1 MAEGNI
7 EMLAGIGGNRLFYY
21 NECSLILNDFVL
33 FLGVKM
39 DGTDTLNSTDEMKG
53 VYSDKLKLL
62 LDKAKKEAFS

>member
-1 MAEGNI
+1 MGLEKYRNA
-7 EMLAGIGGNRLFYY
+7 GGNRLFYY

-33 FLGVKM
+33 FFGVKM
-39 DGTDTLNSTDEMKG
+39 DGTDTLNSTEEMKG